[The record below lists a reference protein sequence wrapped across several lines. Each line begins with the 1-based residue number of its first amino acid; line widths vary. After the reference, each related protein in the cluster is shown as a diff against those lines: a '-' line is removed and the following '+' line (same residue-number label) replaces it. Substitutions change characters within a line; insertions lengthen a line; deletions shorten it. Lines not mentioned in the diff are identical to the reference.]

1 MCCSYRMVPNINSKR
16 NKRYTIHKFL
26 IFRASSNTF
35 VGAVK
40 KTGEYFN
47 LKISLPNLKNSCEIS
62 SSLKK
67 TFCAKSAIKAEPEVF
82 KVFVLYFLKKIYYLA
97 CVESSKERKEQD
109 AGNII
114 YLKHFKMEK
123 RL

>member
-67 TFCAKSAIKAEPEVF
+67 H
-82 KVFVLYFLKKIYYLA
+82 FVPSQQLKRNLK
-97 CVESSKERKEQD
+97 
-109 AGNII
+109 
-114 YLKHFKMEK
+114 YLKCLFYIF
-123 RL
+123 